1 MVGMSPKKPSEI
13 YKLPAR
19 SAPAVVDA
27 FGLLKLRFE
36 RKLTFHGRK
45 VSGEAILNGIVLDF
59 LDKPFEE
66 QGAVLAR
73 RVPEFEAMFA
83 GGPLPG
89 PKDSG
94 PAQPMGQVKMDSAP
108 DPKPKQARRKGSS
121 AVHPKGHQERT

>member
-36 RKLTFHGRK
+36 RKLRFHGRK

-59 LDKPFEE
+59 LDKPFAE

-73 RVPEFEAMFA
+73 RVPEFEAMF
-83 GGPLPG
+83 GSGDDPPKGP
-89 PKDSG
+89 G
-94 PAQPMGQVKMDSAP
+94 PAQPLGDVRMDP
-108 DPKPKQARRKGSS
+108 DAKAKPGKRKARS